1 MCFILGVRWF
11 SYWLKLESK
20 IWGRH
25 HISDSFA
32 SGENPGSKKVKEI
45 VFSSYV

>member
-1 MCFILGVRWF
+1 MCFILGVHRF

-20 IWGRH
+20 IWWH
-25 HISDSFA
+25 HHVSYSFA

>member
-1 MCFILGVRWF
+1 MCFILGVRRF

-20 IWGRH
+20 IWWCH